1 VIRCVEV
8 SDEGRTQTPCELDGR
23 RSHHG
28 DGFVWID
35 LDQPSEDDLRQLH
48 PVVELHD
55 LAVEDAIEA
64 GQRPKIERYD
74 DGVAFVALNS
84 PQYPIDTNELGFS
97 ETHIVVGDDYVIT
110 ISHDG
115 TGLIDRI
122 HARSGHEPLADPT
135 EVLHAIVDGVADDYI
150 KALDQ
155 LDVEIRSVERNVFV
169 PAEVCDVAPRIY
181 ALKRDVLELLHNS
194 EPLLSSVQRLISDL
208 ERASDDLAPY
218 FRDVAD
224 HLGLAVSRLERMRDL
239 LTDALDA
246 NLARLSVRQNDD
258 MRRMSAWAALF
269 LLPTV
274 LVGIW
279 GMNFEH
285 MPELDEP
292 WGYPAALGGI
302 VGSCALLYWRLR
314 RSGWL

>member
-1 VIRCVEV
+1 
-8 SDEGRTQTPCELDGR
+8 
-23 RSHHG
+23 
-28 DGFVWID
+28 VWID
-35 LDQPSEDDLRQLH
+35 LDRPTEEDLRQLH

-55 LAVEDAIEA
+55 LAVEDVVEA

-74 DGVAFVALNS
+74 TVTFIALTS
-84 PQYPIDTNELGFS
+84 PQYLAETNELHLC
-97 ETHIVVGDDYVIT
+97 EIHIVVGDDYVVT

-115 TGLIDRI
+115 SELVERI
-122 HARSGHEPLADPT
+122 HTRSLHDPLAEPAD
-135 EVLHAIVDGVADDYI
+135 VLHAMVDGVADDYLRV
-150 KALDQ
+150 LD
-155 LDVEIRSVERNVFV
+155 LLEAEIRAVERSVFV

-181 ALKRDVLELLHNS
+181 ELKRDLLELLHNS
-194 EPLLSSVQRLISDL
+194 DPLLDAVHRLISDF
-208 ERASDDLAPY
+208 ERAGDDLAPY

-246 NLARLSVRQNDD
+246 NLARLSVRQNED

-274 LVGIW
+274 LVGVW

-285 MPELDEP
+285 MPELDGT
-292 WGYPAALGGI
+292 WSYPAALGLI
-302 VGSCALLYWRLR
+302 IGSCALLYWRLR
-314 RSGWL
+314 RAGWL

>member
-1 VIRCVEV
+1 V
-8 SDEGRTQTPCELDGR
+8 RTDG
-23 RSHHG
+23 HG
-28 DGFVWID
+28 VGFVWID
-35 LDQPSEDDLRQLH
+35 LDHPTEGELRQLH

-64 GQRPKIERYD
+64 GQRPKIERYQ
-74 DGVAFVALNS
+74 DGVTFIALTT
-84 PQYPIDTNELGFS
+84 PRYLADTNELHLS
-97 ETHIVVGDDYVIT
+97 EIHIVVGNDYVVT

-115 TGLIDRI
+115 TELVERL
-122 HARSGHEPLADPT
+122 HARSRHEPLAHPA
-135 EVLHAIVDGVADDYI
+135 EVLHALVDAVADDYLRV
-150 KALDQ
+150 LD
-155 LDVEIRSVERNVFV
+155 LVEVEIRSVERSVFV
-169 PAEVCDVAPRIY
+169 PAEVCDMAPRIY
-181 ALKRDVLELLHNS
+181 ELKRDLLELLHNS
-194 EPLLSSVQRLISDL
+194 DPLLGAVHRLISDL
-208 ERASDDLAPY
+208 ERAGDDLAPY

-274 LVGIW
+274 LVGVW

-285 MPELDEP
+285 MPELEQP
-292 WGYPAALGGI
+292 WGYPAALGVLI
-302 VGSCALLYWRLR
+302 GSCALLYWRLR